1 MAVDHNQN
9 LTTLRPITELN
20 EPITDLKPIA
30 NQKLDSQAKTF
41 KCATCAVDCTA
52 SRYHCLKHITVDICP
67 ICYTDGRFSTTLH
80 SGDFVRM
87 READVQKW
95 TDQETLLLLEGVELY
110 HEDWTRIS
118 LHVGKPRDECLLTFL
133 QLPIEDTFVPKED
146 LSLNNPNNIKT
157 CNATENPILAL
168 TAFLASVVTPN
179 VAKKAGI
186 YFY

>member
-1 MAVDHNQN
+1 
-9 LTTLRPITELN
+9 
-20 EPITDLKPIA
+20 
-30 NQKLDSQAKTF
+30 
-41 KCATCAVDCTA
+41 
-52 SRYHCLKHITVDICP
+52 
-67 ICYTDGRFSTTLH
+67 
-80 SGDFVRM
+80 M